1 MRGDRAFLMILP
13 ASLMIGVIAIFPIVH
28 AFRISLDRRMPV
40 FGISYFVGVDNY
52 RFLLQD
58 SRFWQS
64 FLNTAYFSLLSVS
77 LELITGLILAILLHR
92 SFRGRGLFRALVL
105 IPWAVPTVVSA
116 RMWEWILN
124 SEFGVLNYLLQQIG
138 LLSAPLNWLG
148 DRTLAMFALILAD
161 VWKTSPFAAIILL
174 AGLQMIPEE
183 LYEAARVDGAGEWQI
198 FRRITAPLLL
208 PFMVIALLFRT
219 LDAFRIFDLA
229 YVLTGGGPASTTE
242 SLSLY
247 AYTLLFQ
254 TLQFGYGSTV
264 AVATFLAV
272 LLLSAVYIV
281 VFRRQRHG

>member
-13 ASLMIGVIAIFPIVH
+13 ASLMIGVIAIFPILH

-58 SRFWQS
+58 PRFWQS
-64 FLNTAYFSLLSVS
+64 FLNTAYFSVLSVS
-77 LELITGLILAILLHR
+77 LELAIGLILAMLLHR
-92 SFRGRGLFRALVL
+92 SFRGRSLFRALVL

-229 YVLTGGGPASTTE
+229 YVLTGGGPANTTE

-272 LLLSAVYIV
+272 LLLSAAYIV

>member
-124 SEFGVLNYLLQQIG
+124 YEFGVLNYLLQQIG